1 MAPRSPAEEVALLL
15 GKCVLFCDLDHSD
28 RLALAT
34 RSARRSYGPG
44 ETVFITGDPGES
56 MMGLL
61 QGYVRISRPTADGGQ
76 MIIADFGPGEVFG
89 EIAILDGQGRSAD
102 ATALTNCEMVV
113 IERRDFIA
121 LLERRPAFAL
131 SVLGLVAGKLRQ
143 ADQRSS
149 DFLFLDLSARLAKA
163 LLARAGDGKAPA
175 TAGAKLSLTQG
186 ELALIVG
193 GTRPNVNRLLKEWQR
208 QGLIDQRKGWI
219 VILAPAELAAIGA
232 SERKPKAHH

>member
-1 MAPRSPAEEVALLL
+1 MLSKSPAEEVALLL
-15 GKCVLFCDLDHSD
+15 GKCALFRDLDHAD

-34 RSARRSYGPG
+34 RSTRRNYAPG
-44 ETVFITGDPGES
+44 DAVFITGDPGES
-56 MMGLL
+56 LMGIL
-61 QGYVRISRPTADGGQ
+61 QGHVRISRPTVDGGQ
-76 MIIADFGPGEVFG
+76 LIIADFGPGEVFG

-113 IERRDFIA
+113 VERRELIA

-131 SVLGLVAGKLRQ
+131 SLLSLVAGKLRQ

-163 LLARAGDGKAPA
+163 LLARAGDGKALPA
-175 TAGAKLSLTQG
+175 AGAKLSLTQG

-208 QGLIDQRKGWI
+208 SGLIDQRKGWI
-219 VILAPAELAAIGA
+219 VIVQPAQLAALGVA
-232 SERKPKAHH
+232 ERKSKAQ